1 MMNFIRK
8 HKIKIFIS
16 LIIILMLLLYI
27 YWDAFREVIN
37 IIIISAVIAYILNP
51 IKKYLIENKKLKERT
66 STCIIMVFIILLLI
80 GTFAFLVPTIFGEMN
95 NLGLGLERVYKYIE
109 VFEEKSKFLDSPIL
123 SFIYDNGKEKAS
135 SFLFTLSQNLVNS
148 IISFSEKILSI
159 ALIPIL
165 VYYFL
170 ADGKMI
176 IKKFFLIIPL
186 RKRVLAKKI
195 VLDIDRLLVKYI
207 LSQLVLSILIGILT
221 LIILLVLKIQF
232 PIVLSILNGIFNII
246 PYFGPILGAA
256 PILFVALMQSPTKCL
271 WAAISVFIIQQIE
284 GNILSPKITGDS
296 TNIHPLIIVILLLI
310 GEKVGGFIGMI
321 LVIPLAVIIKVVYE
335 DINYSLF

>member
-1 MMNFIRK
+1 MNFIKK
-8 HKIKIFIS
+8 HKVKIFIS
-16 LIIILMLLLYI
+16 FTIILILLLYL
-27 YWDAFREVIN
+27 YWDAFRDVMN
-37 IIIISAVIAYILNP
+37 IIITSSIIAYILIP
-51 IKKYLIENKKLKERT
+51 IKRYLVEKRNLKERT
-66 STCIIMVFIILLLI
+66 ATCIVILFIILI
-80 GTFAFLVPTIFGEMN
+80 IMGMFAFLVPNIFKEMN
-95 NLGLGLERVYKYIE
+95 NLGGGLEKVYKYIE
-109 VFEEKSKFLDSPIL
+109 SFEEKSKFLDSPIL

-135 SFLFTLSQNLVNS
+135 SLLFTLSQNIVNS

-186 RKRVLAKKI
+186 RKRALAKKI
-195 VLDIDRLLVKYI
+195 VSDIDRLLVKYI
-207 LSQLVLSILIGILT
+207 LSQLILSLLIGVLT
-221 LIILLVLKIQF
+221 LIILLTLKIQF

-256 PILFVALMQSPTKCL
+256 PILFVAFMQSPTKCL
-271 WAAISVFIIQQIE
+271 WSAIAVLIIQQIE

-296 TNIHPLIIVILLLI
+296 TNIHPLLIVILLLI